1 MGRGRAGGGRVRRA
15 LRVSGVCVG
24 RAASTEP
31 SPPRRTHEWR
41 KSRRF
46 APRKVAAGRAR
57 RVQHLGLGLGFG
69 VRGLG
74 SRLGARVRA
83 RVRAGL
89 RSGLSP
95 RPPG

>member
-31 SPPRRTHEWR
+31 SPPDARTSGANLVALRRGRW
-41 KSRRF
+41 
-46 APRKVAAGRAR
+46 PRARAR

-83 RVRAGL
+83 RARARL
-89 RSGLSP
+89 RSGLNP